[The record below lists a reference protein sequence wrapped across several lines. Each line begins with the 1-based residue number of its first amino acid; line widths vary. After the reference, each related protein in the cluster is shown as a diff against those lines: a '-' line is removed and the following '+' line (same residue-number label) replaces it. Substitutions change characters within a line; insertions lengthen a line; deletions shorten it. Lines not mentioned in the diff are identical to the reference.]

1 MEPLLCTR
9 NQIMTINSI
18 PSADTTDPGTLMAG
32 ESKST
37 LAETGEVEIAGRKY
51 VTAERL
57 ASILGVTVRTLAR
70 WNASRIGPP
79 KISIGKTVLFE
90 LAKLPDWL
98 VTHETR
104 PTRNTRH

>member
-1 MEPLLCTR
+1 MSNVTSPASEESDWR
-9 NQIMTINSI
+9 
-18 PSADTTDPGTLMAG
+18 TLVAG
-32 ESKST
+32 EI
-37 LAETGEVEIAGRKY
+37 EIAGHRY

-57 ASILGVTVRTLAR
+57 ARMLGITVRTLTR

-98 VTHETR
+98 AARETH
-104 PTRNTRH
+104 PTRNARH